1 MDMASTARPMAVAR
15 EGARLQMEEDGKV
28 MKVAFTGEGEAEI
41 AWFVVK
47 SGFPHCILMHSFVMK
62 SGFPHACLD
71 EAFAISIGI
80 PCLDKAIIVYLHYG
94 LSRLCC

>member
-1 MDMASTARPMAVAR
+1 MDMSSAARLMAVAR
-15 EGARLQMEEDGKV
+15 EGTRLQMEEDGEV
-28 MKVAFTGEGEAEI
+28 MEVAFAGVGEAGI
-41 AWFVVK
+41 SWFVVK

-80 PCLDKAIIVYLHYG
+80 PPLDKAIILFLHHE
-94 LSRLCC
+94 LS